1 MRLRTIREAESPLCV
16 AVVRNIDVE
25 VVHGTLTGR
34 FPASP
39 RLMAET
45 EFREKYSQQPSL
57 SLVRVLVRH
66 RNMC

>member
-16 AVVRNIDVE
+16 AVVRNVDAE
-25 VVHGTLTGR
+25 VGLGTLTGR

-39 RLMAET
+39 RLMAEI

-57 SLVRVLVRH
+57 SLVRVLVR
-66 RNMC
+66 RGITC